1 MLRRSAPFASALLFF
16 AALAGGC
23 SSTPPTVHLD
33 LTVGHETDAFSQDP
47 KVTSLAID
55 GVAPDGTLVMT
66 AVAAP
71 GGTFDF
77 GEVSVDT
84 QVTFEVTGTDAQGK
98 TVMRGRSL
106 GAIPLDSVTGTLPVF
121 VQRVNQWARPPGG
134 LAQTHVGGVASV
146 GAERY
151 VVLGGGTAGKVD
163 ETNLYDLLTL
173 GGVKVAGIQRSPETI
188 VPRETAL
195 LFVDHKGA
203 TSISLESGEATDV
216 ETPTGLESYALIA
229 GGRPVD
235 ASDGRTFI
243 VGGTRLGE
251 PTKSVLVAAADGKL
265 SALELVFPRAGAAAA
280 WIEGVG
286 LVVAGGSATGGGIEV
301 LGPRATSFA
310 AGGDFPPDTTVGA
323 GAVLDGPSGVVLIG
337 GTLEGGAPAPIRR
350 LDPTCVNACVAV
362 PITGSDPAVALT
374 SVHAYTLGG
383 GRVFVVGDEVAMSAQ
398 TRTFVLQL
406 GASATELPLRE
417 PRRGAAVIPA
427 PNGTLALL
435 GGTLVDGA
443 GDKPALSVELLFPQ

>member
-1 MLRRSAPFASALLFF
+1 MLRRSAPSAAALVFF

-23 SSTPPTVHLD
+23 SSSATAVHLD
-33 LTVGHETDAFSQDP
+33 VTVGHETDAFSQDP
-47 KVTSLAID
+47 KVVSLAID
-55 GVAPDGTLVMT
+55 GVAPDGTVVMT
-66 AVAAP
+66 AIAAP

-77 GEVSVDT
+77 GDVSLDT
-84 QVTFEVTGTDAQGK
+84 QVTFEVTGADAQGK

-151 VVLGGGTAGKVD
+151 VVLGGGTAGTAD
-163 ETNLYDLLTL
+163 EANLYDLFTL
-173 GGVKVAGIQRSPETI
+173 GGVKVGGIARKPETI
-188 VPRETAL
+188 VPRAAV
-195 LFVDHKGA
+195 LFFMDHEGA
-203 TSISLESGEATDV
+203 TSISLETGDAVDVAT
-216 ETPTGLESYALIA
+216 PIGLASYALIA

-243 VGGTRLGE
+243 VGGTRPGE
-251 PTKSVLVAAADGKL
+251 PTKSVLVVGADGTL
-265 SALELVFPRAGAAAA
+265 STLELVSARAGAAAV

-286 LVVAGGSATGGGIEV
+286 LVVAGGSATGAGIEV
-301 LGPRATSFA
+301 LGPKATSFA
-310 AGGDFPPDTTVGA
+310 AGGFPPDTTVGA

-337 GTLEGGAPAPIRR
+337 GTLEGGASAPIRR
-350 LDPTCVNACVAV
+350 LDPTCVVQPCVLET
-362 PITGSDPAVALT
+362 ITGSDPSVALT

-383 GRVFVVGDEVAMSAQ
+383 GRVFVVGDEIALSAQ

-417 PRRGAAVIPA
+417 PRRGAAVSPA